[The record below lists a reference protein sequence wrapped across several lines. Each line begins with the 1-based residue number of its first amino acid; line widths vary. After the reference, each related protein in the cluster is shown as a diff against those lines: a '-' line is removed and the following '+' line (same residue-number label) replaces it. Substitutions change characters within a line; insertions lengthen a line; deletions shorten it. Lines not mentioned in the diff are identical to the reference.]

1 MGQITRTWLGFAAI
15 GAGLIHLALVVGSPA
30 PLAVPLLLLGVAEF
44 GWGVLTFAR
53 DTLIAPAA
61 ARVAAVV
68 PIVAWS
74 LLVVVS
80 TLLQE
85 PAIVASLVF
94 VPMAAAIVFEVFIA
108 AVLSVHLRRVAAA
121 RATDGAQTNA
131 AARAAASVTPP
142 AGRYLLALGAG
153 ALVMAGLTTPALAAT
168 EAGRF
173 AQAHGE
179 HSADFV
185 PEPKDDDP
193 LSGLLLPEHD
203 GGH

>member
-30 PLAVPLLLLGVAEF
+30 PLAVPLFLLGLAEF
-44 GWGVLTFAR
+44 GWGVLTLAR
-53 DTLIAPAA
+53 DTLLAPAV
-61 ARVAAVV
+61 ARVTAVAPV
-68 PIVAWS
+68 VAWS

-80 TLLQE
+80 TLLQN

-94 VPMAAAIVFEVFIA
+94 VPMAAATIFNVYIA
-108 AVLSVHLRRVAAA
+108 VVLSVHLRRGASAKGADRPRSDAAA
-121 RATDGAQTNA
+121 S
-131 AARAAASVTPP
+131 AAASVTPP

-193 LSGLLLPEHD
+193 LSGLLVPEHD
-203 GGH
+203 SGH